1 MSFFQRFC
9 GVVALAVVP
18 LAVQAQESP
27 VSVAGASTVSVEEA
41 YALFEQEAIFVDVR
55 KPSDFDSGHI
65 PEAVHLDLKST
76 FNEGALAEVAQKT
89 DAVVFYCNGWSCL
102 RSSKASEQAVA
113 WGYSNVYYFRDGMP
127 GWDVAGLP
135 VE

>member
-1 MSFFQRFC
+1 MSFFHRFC
-9 GVVALAVVP
+9 GVTALAVLP
-18 LAVQAQESP
+18 FAAVAQDSP
-27 VSVAGASTVSVEEA
+27 TTVTGATTVSVEEA
-41 YALFEQEAIFVDVR
+41 YTLFEQEVAFVDVR
-55 KPSDFDSGHI
+55 KPSDFESGHI

-76 FNEGALAEVAQKT
+76 FSEAALAEVVQKS
-89 DAVVFYCNGWSCL
+89 DAVVFYCNGWSCM
-102 RSSKASEQAVA
+102 RSSEATAQAVA